1 MSAALAFLGAIVMA
15 ACGPRQ
21 PDADAPPPPA
31 SIGAARDS
39 TASQAGLVNTYWRI
53 TTLDTMSVPAA
64 SDSGPRAPHLQ
75 LTERGGTITYSATVG
90 CNGIGGDAT
99 INGDSLTFGPGIGTK
114 MYCEVLNALE
124 VQLQSVL
131 TGTRSWSIT
140 GDTLELRDGSGNQ
153 IARLVTGPAAR

>member
-1 MSAALAFLGAIVMA
+1 
-15 ACGPRQ
+15 
-21 PDADAPPPPA
+21 
-31 SIGAARDS
+31 
-39 TASQAGLVNTYWRI
+39 
-53 TTLDTMSVPAA
+53 
-64 SDSGPRAPHLQ
+64 
-75 LTERGGTITYSATVG
+75 
-90 CNGIGGDAT
+90 
-99 INGDSLTFGPGIGTK
+99 